1 MPIIIAEND
10 QPKWLGEEPAS
21 EQELLPSF
29 DNLKSQGPRPY
40 HAAFAAWPRRPGDCP
55 PRSAGMPHAVGRPR
69 ADSSTLSGSDLLKSE
84 IA

>member
-29 DNLKSQGPRPY
+29 DNLKIAKTLGLT
-40 HAAFAAWPRRPGDCP
+40 
-55 PRSAGMPHAVGRPR
+55 MPLSLLGR
-69 ADSSTLSGSDLLKSE
+69 ADLAIVRFWG
-84 IA
+84 